1 VNSLLVVVSVRKEF
15 LKSVLLT
22 LLFSSSNII
31 KEIAPCILQ
40 MELFSAAG
48 KPTDG
53 GEGKLSE
60 FPCGEEGVVLE
71 KSELKGIP
79 LFFISEDLALAE
91 AIIIISCT

>member
-1 VNSLLVVVSVRKEF
+1 M
-15 LKSVLLT
+15 
-22 LLFSSSNII
+22 

-40 MELFSAAG
+40 MELFSGAG

-79 LFFISEDLALAE
+79 LFISEDLALAE